1 MVPVFSCNIN
11 QTLKRMGA
19 LILLSREMG
28 PYYYSTIPMQ
38 NLHPQPLMAS
48 ERMDD
53 QYEFELK
60 ASECDRG
67 VGNGG

>member
-1 MVPVFSCNIN
+1 
-11 QTLKRMGA
+11 MGA